1 MVHWIYIYIRIMI
14 NWGYWI
20 FLAISHDSY
29 CFRVNIGTLE
39 ISRSN
44 NCRIKSNASTNT
56 WVVLEAKALAYRENA
71 AGIRFQEFQSLSHAR
86 LKKKEKKRK
95 RNRSQTHRS
104 FLSVPF
110 ISRYLVPALRSMSRV
125 RQVRQKCSRNP
136 TRIHVLRDPVIILG
150 HRV

>member
-1 MVHWIYIYIRIMI
+1 M
-14 NWGYWI
+14 
-20 FLAISHDSY
+20 AISHDSY

-86 LKKKEKKRK
+86 LKKKRKKKEKK
-95 RNRSQTHRS
+95 SLADTPFLPLRS
-104 FLSVPF
+104 FHLSV
-110 ISRYLVPALRSMSRV
+110 S
-125 RQVRQKCSRNP
+125 CSSVAFDVAGKTSKTEMQP
-136 TRIHVLRDPVIILG
+136 
-150 HRV
+150 

>member
-1 MVHWIYIYIRIMI
+1 M
-14 NWGYWI
+14 
-20 FLAISHDSY
+20 AISHDSY

-44 NCRIKSNASTNT
+44 NYRIKSNASTNT
-56 WVVLEAKALAYRENA
+56 WIVLEAKALAYRENA
-71 AGIRFQEFQSLSHAR
+71 AGIRFQEFQSLSHVC
-86 LKKKEKKRK
+86 LKKKKRK
-95 RNRSQTHRS
+95 KGKEIARRHTVPSS
-104 FLSVPF
+104 PFLSSLGILFQRCV
-110 ISRYLVPALRSMSRV
+110 RV